1 MQLSKYT
8 YSQPS
13 TRMQKS
19 QSFFINTIY
28 TERTEHN
35 YNPED
40 DYPLLSGEGW
50 ILLTSPVVVNQPV
63 SDFSNGNF

>member
-1 MQLSKYT
+1 
-8 YSQPS
+8 
-13 TRMQKS
+13 MQKS